1 MKDNIVRADLFSAH
15 NAPPE
20 WRPVRA
26 EIDMAKIPADD
37 NAGGLIFA
45 IGAILVFL
53 IGIPA
58 IRPLFLMAVLGG
70 VAIAVIL
77 HFFRR
82 GLRGSTAPHF

>member
-1 MKDNIVRADLFSAH
+1 MTDLPRGSTLAH

-26 EIDMAKIPADD
+26 EIDMAKIPADA

-45 IGAILVFL
+45 IATVVIFL

-58 IRPLFLMAVLGG
+58 IRFIFPVALLAGGAV
-70 VAIAVIL
+70 AVVL
-77 HFFRR
+77 HFFRH
-82 GLRGSTAPHF
+82 GLNGSTARHF